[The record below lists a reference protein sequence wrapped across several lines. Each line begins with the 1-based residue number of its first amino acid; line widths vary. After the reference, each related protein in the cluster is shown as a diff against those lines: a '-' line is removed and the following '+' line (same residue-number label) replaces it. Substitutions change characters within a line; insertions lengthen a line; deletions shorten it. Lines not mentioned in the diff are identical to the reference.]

1 MSKDIFFYKFT
12 DSKVIEF
19 SEFCVLMQGKM
30 KEVMC
35 EAEVQQAYRVFDK
48 DKNGSIPLSE
58 LRQETKM

>member
-1 MSKDIFFYKFT
+1 
-12 DSKVIEF
+12 
-19 SEFCVLMQGKM
+19 MQGKM

-58 LRQETKM
+58 LRQEKCGLFWRSDLSADFILF

>member
-1 MSKDIFFYKFT
+1 
-12 DSKVIEF
+12 VIEF

-58 LRQETKM
+58 LRQEIKCGFFCTR